1 MVGTGKVTL
10 QGLPKCLGH
19 FRDFP
24 REHFLTPQKMYK
36 NSFFP
41 MDGLPC
47 LPNTCG
53 GPMDGLPCLPN
64 TCSGP
69 MDGPFFLPNTWGG
82 PKDGHPCLPN
92 TCGGL
97 NLT

>member
-24 REHFLTPQKMYK
+24 REHFLTPPPKK
-36 NSFFP
+36 CTKIVFP

-53 GPMDGLPCLPN
+53 GPMDG
-64 TCSGP
+64 
-69 MDGPFFLPNTWGG
+69 
-82 PKDGHPCLPN
+82 HPCLPN